1 MTGRRA
7 AAGFDRSDPM
17 PDTRMLFLRREARR

>member
-17 PDTRMLFLRREARR
+17 PDTRMPFLHREARR

>member
-7 AAGFDRSDPM
+7 AAGIDRSDPM
-17 PDTRMLFLRREARR
+17 PDTRKPFPFREARR

>member
-1 MTGRRA
+1 MTGRRT

-17 PDTRMLFLRREARR
+17 PDTRMPFPLREARR